1 MSANQP
7 HPLKIGLRTTKT
19 ALSVSIC
26 VLLFRLLDRGSPM
39 LASLSAIFS
48 LRSDHQQTWKF
59 ARSRFIGNLFG
70 GIVAIS
76 ILTTKEYLGLG
87 DWSDVFWAPLAII
100 ILILFCNQF
109 NKTGVINSTATFLV
123 VYFNIEDQSNA
134 IYAVQRVLDTVIGAS
149 IAIGINHAL
158 PNPHLN
164 TTDK

>member
-1 MSANQP
+1 MPTNNP

-26 VLLFRLLDRGSPM
+26 VLLFQLLDRGSPM

-48 LRSDHQQTWKF
+48 LRSDHEQTWKF
-59 ARSRFIGNLFG
+59 ARSRLIGNLFG

-76 ILTTKEYLGLG
+76 ILTIKDYIALG
-87 DWSDVFWAPLAII
+87 DWCNIFLAPLAII

-123 VYFNIEDQSNA
+123 VYFNIEDQTNT
-134 IYAVQRVLDTVIGAS
+134 IYAIQRVLDTIIGSA
-149 IAIGINHAL
+149 IAIGVNYAL
-158 PNPHLN
+158 PNPHLK
-164 TTDK
+164 DHQA